1 MICERCK
8 IREATISYTEII
20 NGADESDYAMGK
32 PEIRELLLLWKKR
45 VDTIS

>member
-1 MICERCK
+1 MNR
-8 IREATISYTEII
+8 AAYTEII

-45 VDTIS
+45 ADTIS